1 MNEQNQLIEIP
12 QNQNYQMVDAI
23 QPIPITAMIRRRD
36 SVIEIF
42 HLIMKKDVHYG
53 VIQGCGDKPVL
64 LKPGAEA
71 VCSTFQVAPEY
82 SITKTELPNGHRE
95 YEVVCELKN
104 IRTGVSMGQG
114 LGSASTMEKKYRYR
128 TGDVLTT
135 DPITKEYWDAKNK
148 NDYGKMKELSAG
160 RHPKKT
166 ADGQWFWALQG
177 DKVENEDPAD
187 QYNTV
192 LKIAKKRALQD
203 SVITSTAC
211 SDLFT
216 QDVDETIDPD
226 FINPSGNKNENNEIP
241 PSKQSKK
248 EQALK
253 ELKEKP
259 QKESPKDLAKKN
271 KNIIDIARGT
281 WMDYF
286 KMPENMAKSKVKK
299 LVKDHFG
306 IELKDYADITIE
318 QAKAVA
324 NMLIK
329 EMTIDGESKGDK

>member
-1 MNEQNQLIEIP
+1 MKDEVVKVENDSMPIESMKRQVQVIQRLLKSVLIK
-12 QNQNYQMVDAI
+12 N
-23 QPIPITAMIRRRD
+23 
-36 SVIEIF
+36 
-42 HLIMKKDVHYG
+42 VHYG
-53 VIQGCGDKPVL
+53 VIPGCGDKFVL
-64 LKPGAEA
+64 LKAGAEKIA
-71 VCSTFQVAPEY
+71 MTFRLAPFY
-82 SITKTELPNGHRE
+82 TVQKTDLPNGHRE
-95 YEVVCELKN
+95 YEIVCELKN

-135 DPITKEYWDAKNK
+135 DPITHAYWDAKNK
-148 NDYGKMKELSAG
+148 KDYGKMKEIAAG

-166 ADGQWFWALQG
+166 QEGQWFWALPG

-192 LKIAKKRALQD
+192 LKMAKKRALND

-216 QDVDETIDPD
+216 QDVDESIDPD
-226 FINPSGNKNENNEIP
+226 EDLNPENEIP
-241 PSKQSKK
+241 NNTPTKQTKK
-248 EQALK
+248 EEALK
-253 ELKEKP
+253 EEK
-259 QKESPKDLAKKN
+259 KDDPKDLAKKN
-271 KNIIDIARGT
+271 KNIIDVAKGT

-286 KMPENMAKSKVKK
+286 EMPENRSKSKVKE

-306 IELKDYADITIE
+306 IELKDYADITVE

-324 NMLIK
+324 DMLIK
-329 EMTIDGESKGDK
+329 EMTMDGEEKEDK

>member
-1 MNEQNQLIEIP
+1 MKNEVVQVEDTMPIESMKRQVQVIQRLLKSVLIK
-12 QNQNYQMVDAI
+12 N
-23 QPIPITAMIRRRD
+23 
-36 SVIEIF
+36 
-42 HLIMKKDVHYG
+42 VHYG
-53 VIQGCGDKPVL
+53 VIPGCGDKLVL
-64 LKPGAEA
+64 FKAGAEKIA
-71 VCSTFQVAPEY
+71 MTFRLAPFY
-82 SITKTELPNGHRE
+82 TIQKTDLPNGHRE
-95 YEVVCELKN
+95 YEIVCELKN

-135 DPITKEYWDAKNK
+135 DPVTKEYWDAKNK
-148 NDYGKMKELSAG
+148 KDYGKMKDIAAG
-160 RHPKKT
+160 KHPKKT
-166 ADGQWFWALQG
+166 ADGQWFWALPG

-216 QDVDETIDPD
+216 QDVDESIDPD
-226 FINPSGNKNENNEIP
+226 EYQNPENEIP
-241 PSKQSKK
+241 NNPPTKQTKK
-248 EQALK
+248 EEALK
-253 ELKEKP
+253 EKEKDD
-259 QKESPKDLAKKN
+259 PKDLAKKN
-271 KNIIDIARGT
+271 KNIIDIAKGT

-286 KMPENMAKSKVKK
+286 EMPENMAKSKVKE

-306 IELKDYADITIE
+306 IELKDYADITVE

-324 NMLIK
+324 DMLIK
-329 EMTIDGESKGDK
+329 EMTIDGEQKEDK